1 MILLDTHVALWL
13 RAGDRRLGARARV
26 EIDRAWQVQEVAVS
40 AFSFWEMGTLRA
52 KSRIEYPQDI
62 GVWRLEQL
70 RQGLV
75 EIPVTGDIAIRAN
88 ALLNFHPDPADR
100 NHRCH
105 RHDWP
110 PARHCGPSDSRVVGD
125 RSVSERR
132 AVM

>member
-1 MILLDTHVALWL
+1 M
-13 RAGDRRLGARARV
+13 
-26 EIDRAWQVQEVAVS
+26 S
-40 AFSFWEMGTLRA
+40 AFSFWEMEMLRA

-100 NHRCH
+100 IIVATAMAGHQLVTADR
-105 RHDWP
+105 RILEWSGTV
-110 PARHCGPSDSRVVGD
+110 HCLN
-125 RSVSERR
+125 
-132 AVM
+132 AAQ

>member
-40 AFSFWEMGTLRA
+40 AFSFWEMEMLRA
-52 KSRIEYPQDI
+52 KSRIDYPQDI

-100 NHRCH
+100 IIVATAMAGHQLVT
-105 RHDWP
+105 
-110 PARHCGPSDSRVVGD
+110 AD
-125 RSVSERR
+125 RRILEWSGTVQCLN
-132 AVM
+132 AAQ